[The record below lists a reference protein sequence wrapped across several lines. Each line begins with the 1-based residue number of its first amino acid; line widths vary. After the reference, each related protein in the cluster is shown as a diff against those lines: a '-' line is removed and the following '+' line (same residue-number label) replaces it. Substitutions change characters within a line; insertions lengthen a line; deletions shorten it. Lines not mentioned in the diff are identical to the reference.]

1 MTNFQVIVFVT
12 LYIKCSCTL
21 MYSRNRCVQKLL
33 WKEKKIKLTFFR
45 YTYDSPTFNLI
56 FTRNFFL
63 YIFPISIRV
72 NLKGYTKIMCALRK
86 HSNGFVSNKN
96 CTRIQT
102 VKISFFIKSKI
113 LAL

>member
-1 MTNFQVIVFVT
+1 MCSEIVMEGT
-12 LYIKCSCTL
+12 
-21 MYSRNRCVQKLL
+21 
-33 WKEKKIKLTFFR
+33 KIKLTFFR

-56 FTRNFFL
+56 FTRNFFFN
-63 YIFPISIRV
+63 IFPNSIRV
-72 NLKGYTKIMCALRK
+72 NLKGYIKIMCALRK